1 MKYSCFLTCLMT
13 SLSCFADSDV
23 LTGKWKTIDD
33 RTGYALTE
41 VTIRKNKQGLY
52 EGAITKLYPI
62 PGTKVKDTCTHC
74 TGEFKD
80 KPYIGT
86 VFIWGLKQSKN
97 NPSEFV
103 DGKILDPVDGKLY
116 DGKAKLNRKGNRMI
130 IRGYL
135 NNSPIGRSA
144 TWIKQ

>member
-1 MKYSCFLTCLMT
+1 MT

-62 PGTKVKDTCTHC
+62 PGTK
-74 TGEFKD
+74 
-80 KPYIGT
+80 
-86 VFIWGLKQSKN
+86 
-97 NPSEFV
+97 
-103 DGKILDPVDGKLY
+103 
-116 DGKAKLNRKGNRMI
+116 
-130 IRGYL
+130 
-135 NNSPIGRSA
+135 
-144 TWIKQ
+144 